1 MVLDTIS
8 RKKVRGI
15 PTWMIHIMDI
25 NLLDEIAGVDP
36 GTYLKEP
43 EQTYLKAQKNI
54 GVNFID
60 QFIPENPLSMT
71 GEGFGSST
79 QRGATTGIERIVLD
93 GITIDSPES
102 VVEHLERVIF
112 PQMCRAIEEFDQD
125 RKVREILEN
134 ERMIQEKFGSSILK
148 VPYGFISFPVFRYGL
163 YGYENYF
170 MAYAL
175 YPEIIEKDF
184 SLQADYAQV
193 HNRAAA
199 RAITE
204 GKMPLLYRLDHDMAD
219 SRGTLVSVKSLE
231 KIWLPHFERSIREV
245 AKIPGMNLIWHC
257 DGNLMEMIPMLLDT
271 GIKGF
276 QGFQYEAGMDYKK
289 ICRMKARDG
298 DSLIIIAGVS
308 VTTTL
313 PFGTPDA
320 VRREMK
326 WLVEEGPEAGLFLG
340 ASSSITPNTR
350 RENILT
356 LIEGLRYYREHGRA

>member
-1 MVLDTIS
+1 MSVNSSMVLDTIS

-71 GEGFGSST
+71 GEGFDSST

-204 GKMPLLYRLDHDMAD
+204 GKMPLLYRLDHD
-219 SRGTLVSVKSLE
+219 
-231 KIWLPHFERSIREV
+231 
-245 AKIPGMNLIWHC
+245 
-257 DGNLMEMIPMLLDT
+257 
-271 GIKGF
+271 
-276 QGFQYEAGMDYKK
+276 
-289 ICRMKARDG
+289 
-298 DSLIIIAGVS
+298 AGVS